1 LKRES
6 FFTWKG
12 LLLWSN
18 HFYGIAAGLLCIE
31 TTFTLLKKPP
41 ALFLVAFVYL
51 STVIYYTYAYFDESQ
66 AGKYNERSQ
75 WYLQNKSY
83 LKIRQLIL
91 ILITLYIALFQLQL
105 IEVFSN
111 LTIGIKIILL
121 LTALFSF
128 LYYYAHLVFK
138 KITIRNKGFL
148 KSITIAVV
156 WVVATC
162 IFPIIV
168 IENGHKYFNPFDYA
182 TILYLLQQFLFI
194 LILAILFDIKDLNR
208 DNDENVKTLVAKYG
222 IKPTIYKFIMPLLL
236 MYLGVS
242 LFLFIRLNPPLVYLI
257 LPFNV
262 TFLLLLVTY
271 LVQKRIAIH
280 ENILLIDGLIIV
292 KALIGIVFYCTVGG
306 YLD

>member
-1 LKRES
+1 LKREI

-41 ALFLVAFVYL
+41 SLFLIAFVYL
-51 STVIYYTYAYFDESQ
+51 STVIYYTYAYFNESQ

-75 WYLQNKSY
+75 WYLQNKKY
-83 LKIRQLIL
+83 LKIRQLVL
-91 ILITLYIALFQLQL
+91 ILITLYIAIFQIHL

-111 LTIGIKIILL
+111 LTIEIKIILL

-138 KITIRNKGFL
+138 IITIRNKGFL
-148 KSITIAVV
+148 KSITITSV
-156 WVVATC
+156 WVVVTC
-162 IFPIIV
+162 IFPIIA
-168 IENGHKYFNPFDYA
+168 IENGNKFFNLFDYA

-208 DNDENVKTLVAKYG
+208 DNDENIKTVVAKHG
-222 IKPTIYKFIMPLLL
+222 IKSTISKFIAPLMA
-236 MYLGVS
+236 MYLSAS
-242 LFLFIRLNPPLVYLI
+242 LFFQLHSPVLYLMQPLMIVILLI
-257 LPFNV
+257 VVAHLI
-262 TFLLLLVTY
+262 
-271 LVQKRIAIH
+271 QKRTSIH

-292 KALIGIVFYCTVGG
+292 KAVFSIVLYYTLVVKL
-306 YLD
+306 Y